1 MAMEI
6 WLAGESRH
14 SDSTP
19 RLLAISAPE
28 RAEGAAGRLPHQ
40 ADSSQNGW
48 VAK

>member
-28 RAEGAAGRLPHQ
+28 RAGAAGRLPHQ